1 MSVVTAVE
9 SDILQVVGDRLRVI
23 VEGADSGNMFEL
35 FQVEGDIGSG
45 PPPHAHPWVEAYF
58 ILKGSLILEIGA
70 ERIIGEAGTS
80 AVVPAG
86 EVHRFEVASPSATFI
101 VATSGGK
108 ASAFFRDLSTNAPGA
123 PTPENLPGIVEVAKR
138 NGLTSPLF

>member
-1 MSVVTAVE
+1 VSVVTAVE

-70 ERIIGEAGTS
+70 ERTIGEAGTS